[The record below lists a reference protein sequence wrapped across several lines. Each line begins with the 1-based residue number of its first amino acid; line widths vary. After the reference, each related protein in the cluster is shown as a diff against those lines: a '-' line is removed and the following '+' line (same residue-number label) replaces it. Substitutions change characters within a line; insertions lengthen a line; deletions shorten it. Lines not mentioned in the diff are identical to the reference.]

1 MAVSRRDV
9 LMLVAAVAASA
20 PTGAQRSG
28 PRRVGLLSYLDRTD
42 PLASSLRE
50 GLRELGHVEG
60 SSFVVIARFGDGDFK
75 RLPAMVDELAAERL
89 DVLVARGPSIFYTLP
104 VRERIPVVFAFSGDP
119 VAAGFAE
126 TLGKPG
132 RNMTGITFMALEL
145 SAKRVEVLKELV
157 PAAKRVAL
165 LSNPEHAGE
174 LEEYRVTEDTA
185 HRLGMSIVRYL
196 VRDPQELAGAYSRI
210 ALDRPDAM
218 IVFPDSLTL
227 VRRADIAAFAARER
241 IPTIYGWTEFAV
253 AGGLASYGA
262 GVNDNFKSLAKFVD
276 KVLKGESASEIPIEQ
291 VGRISLTLNAKTAKA
306 MGFAVPGVI
315 ALRADRIIE

>member
-1 MAVSRRDV
+1 
-9 LMLVAAVAASA
+9 
-20 PTGAQRSG
+20 
-28 PRRVGLLSYLDRTD
+28 
-42 PLASSLRE
+42 
-50 GLRELGHVEG
+50 
-60 SSFVVIARFGDGDFK
+60 
-75 RLPAMVDELAAERL
+75 
-89 DVLVARGPSIFYTLP
+89 
-104 VRERIPVVFAFSGDP
+104 
-119 VAAGFAE
+119 
-126 TLGKPG
+126 
-132 RNMTGITFMALEL
+132 MTGITFMALEL

-196 VRDPQELAGAYSRI
+196 VRDAQALAGAYSRI

-227 VRRADIAAFAARER
+227 VRRADITAFAARER

-276 KVLKGESASEIPIEQ
+276 KVLKGESASVIPIEQ
-291 VGRISLTLNAKTAKA
+291 MGRISLTLNAKTAKA